1 MRQNK
6 WRIANLL
13 VKPVSPFFTHISYGK
28 QKQFLHKNGKE
39 LIFLLFFFVYCSFF
53 LLEYECPKHPCYL
66 FTTFMR
72 RCEFS
77 ARPLS
82 PKQSRLNCI
91 YYGDELSPKNHEIR
105 FSSMPKCLATWADC
119 LPCDNML
126 PVGWY
131 SSTYAGAPHLLR
143 ISGCECEAFKWR
155 VSIVELLIN
164 CIDLSNALVSM

>member
-1 MRQNK
+1 M
-6 WRIANLL
+6 ANRKSFGKACL
-13 VKPVSPFFTHISYGK
+13 PVFYAYFIWKAKTIPA
-28 QKQFLHKNGKE
+28 QLKNGKE
-39 LIFLLFFFVYCSFF
+39 LIFLLFFFLFIVVFFF

>member
-39 LIFLLFFFVYCSFF
+39 LIFLLFFFVYCCFFF

-131 SSTYAGAPHLLR
+131 SSTYAGAPTYSGSRDASARHL
-143 ISGCECEAFKWR
+143 SGVCP
-155 VSIVELLIN
+155 
-164 CIDLSNALVSM
+164 

>member
-1 MRQNK
+1 MANRKSFGKACLPVFYAYFIWKAKTIPAQK
-6 WRIANLL
+6 WKRAHLSS
-13 VKPVSPFFTHISYGK
+13 VFFC
-28 QKQFLHKNGKE
+28 L
-39 LIFLLFFFVYCSFF
+39 LLFFFF